1 MVRMSAW
8 IADET
13 VYFVRLHNIYFRFA
27 RGN

>member
-13 VYFVRLHNIYFRFA
+13 VYFVRLHDIYFRFA